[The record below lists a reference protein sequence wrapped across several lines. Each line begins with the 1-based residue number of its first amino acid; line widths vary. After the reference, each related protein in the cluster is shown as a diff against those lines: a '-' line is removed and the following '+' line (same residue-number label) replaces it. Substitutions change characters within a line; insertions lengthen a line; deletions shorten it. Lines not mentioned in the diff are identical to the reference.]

1 MENESGPQ
9 GREDRSS
16 SIEPQTQ
23 AFLDALAQAGGPP
36 IYTLSPADA
45 REVLRK
51 VQAVEVA
58 TPAAEI
64 MHGEIDSGVKIRVV
78 RPEGTGMGL
87 PAVLYIHGGGWV
99 LGDFD
104 THLRLVHELAV
115 GAGVAVVF
123 VDYTPSPEARFPTAI
138 EQCYQVLQWIYDQ
151 GGEAG
156 LDPAKI
162 VVAGDSVGGN
172 MAAALTIL
180 AKRRGGPKL
189 RGQLLFY
196 PVTDAGLD
204 TGSYRQFAEGPW
216 LTRAAMQWF
225 WDQYLPETDR
235 RSDVLASPLQ
245 AGLEDLRGLPPAL
258 VITGENDVLRD
269 EGEAYA
275 GKLAQAGVHVTAVR
289 YLGTIHDFVML
300 NGIAGTPAARGAIAQ
315 AVAAVRGW
323 LQPR

>member
-1 MENESGPQ
+1 MESKPN
-9 GREDRSS
+9 
-16 SIEPQTQ
+16 SIEPQTR

-51 VQAVEVA
+51 VQTIEAA
-58 TPAAEI
+58 TPNAEI
-64 MHGEIDSGVKIRVV
+64 MAGEIDSGVAIRVV
-78 RPEGTGMGL
+78 RPEGAEGGL

-99 LGDFD
+99 LGGFD
-104 THLRLVHELAV
+104 THLRLVHELAI

-138 EQCYQVLQWIYDQ
+138 EQCYAVLQWI
-151 GGEAG
+151 GERGAEAG

-162 VVAGDSVGGN
+162 VIAGDSVGGN
-172 MAAALTIL
+172 MSAAVTLL
-180 AKRRGGPKL
+180 AKRRGGPRL

-196 PVTDAGLD
+196 PVTDAGMSS
-204 TGSYRQFAEGPW
+204 GSYAQFAEGPW
-216 LTRAAMQWF
+216 LTKAAMQWF
-225 WDQYLPETDR
+225 WDQYLPETEKRGDP
-235 RSDVLASPLQ
+235 LASPLQ
-245 AGLEDLRGLPPAL
+245 ADADELRGLPPAL

-315 AVAAVRGW
+315 AIAALRSW
-323 LQPR
+323 LQ

>member
-1 MENESGPQ
+1 MDNKPAA
-9 GREDRSS
+9 
-16 SIEPQTQ
+16 SIEPKTQ

-36 IYTLSPADA
+36 IYELSPADA
-45 REVLRK
+45 RGVLRGA
-51 VQAVEVA
+51 QAIEVA

-64 MHGEIDSGVKIRVV
+64 MAGEIDSGEKIRVV
-78 RPEGTGMGL
+78 RPEGVGGGL

-104 THLRLVHELAV
+104 THLRLVHELAI

-138 EQCYQVLQWIYDQ
+138 EQCYAVLKWISER

-156 LDPAKI
+156 LDPEKI
-162 VVAGDSVGGN
+162 VIAGDSVGGN
-172 MAAALTIL
+172 MSAAVTLL

-196 PVTDAGLD
+196 PVTDARMD
-204 TGSYRQFAEGPW
+204 SGSYEQFADGPW
-216 LTRAAMQWF
+216 LTRAAMRWF
-225 WDQYLPETDR
+225 WDQYLPEVER
-235 RSDVLASPLQ
+235 RGDPLASPLQ
-245 AGLEDLRGLPPAL
+245 AEVEELRGLPPAL
-258 VITGENDVLRD
+258 VITDENDVLRD

-275 GKLAQAGVHVTAVR
+275 RRLAQAGVEVTAVR

-300 NGIAGTPAARGAIAQ
+300 NAIAGTPATRGAIAQ
-315 AVAAVRGW
+315 AIAALRGW
-323 LQPR
+323 LQ